1 MSQSKNYFLVGPM
14 GAGKTAVGRQLAK
27 LLKYEF
33 IDSDEEIELRTGVD
47 IPFIFEKEGELG
59 FRKREKNIINE
70 MTERNNIVLAT
81 GGGAI
86 LSEHNRKHFI
96 SRGIVIYLFA
106 SIKKQVE
113 RTSRGKERPLI
124 NNQDSRKI
132 LHDLMKIREPLYRN
146 IADFIIMTDGR
157 KINSVAKEIFNE
169 ITKRNII

>member
-1 MSQSKNYFLVGPM
+1 M
-14 GAGKTAVGRQLAK
+14 GSGKTAVGRQLAK

-47 IPFIFEKEGELG
+47 ISFIFDKEGESG
-59 FRKREKNIINE
+59 FRAREEKIINE

-86 LSEHNRKHFI
+86 LSKHNRKHLI
-96 SRGIVIYLFA
+96 SKGVVIYLFA
-106 SIKKQVE
+106 SIEKQVE
-113 RTSRGKERPLI
+113 RTHRGKERPLLI
-124 NNQDSRKI
+124 NKNSRMV
-132 LHDLMKIREPLYRN
+132 LHDLMEIRDPLYRN

>member
-1 MSQSKNYFLVGPM
+1 MNQSKNYFLVGPM
-14 GAGKTAVGRQLAK
+14 GAGKTAVGRQLAI
-27 LLKYEF
+27 LLNYEF

-47 IPFIFEKEGELG
+47 IPFIFEKEGESG
-59 FRKREKNIINE
+59 FRKREKKVIDE

-86 LSEHNRKHFI
+86 LSEHNRKHLI
-96 SRGIVIYLFA
+96 SRGLVIYLFA

-169 ITKRNII
+169 IT